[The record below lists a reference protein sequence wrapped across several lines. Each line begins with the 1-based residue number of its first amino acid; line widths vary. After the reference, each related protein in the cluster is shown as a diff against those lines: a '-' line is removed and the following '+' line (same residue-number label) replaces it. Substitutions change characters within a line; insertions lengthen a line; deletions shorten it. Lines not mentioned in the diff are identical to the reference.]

1 VVGTAAA
8 RRPSPRPARLAAGLA
23 ALALAGSLGGCS
35 ALVPNPWIGGWL
47 LRTYGGK
54 PAAAQ
59 ATLSFSQTDAVF
71 QTGCNQGAGGY
82 TYQSPVLTFSDV
94 AFTLRACPDPAT
106 AAQDKAIRAVA
117 SGQPV
122 RMSAGDKEMTID
134 PGGGGAVLVFDR
146 TSGA

>member
-1 VVGTAAA
+1 VIAISAS
-8 RRPSPRPARLAAGLA
+8 RRRSRAPLVAAGLVA
-23 ALALAGSLGGCS
+23 MLLAGSVGGCA
-35 ALVPNPWIGGWL
+35 ALIPNPWIGGWL

-71 QTGCNQGAGGY
+71 QTGCNEGAGGY
-82 TYQSPVLTFSDV
+82 TYQSPVLTFSNV
-94 AFTLRACPDPAT
+94 AFTLRACSNPAVT
-106 AAQDKAIRAVA
+106 AQDAAIRAVA
-117 SGQPV
+117 AGQPV
-122 RMSAGDKEMTID
+122 RMSANDSEMTID

>member
-1 VVGTAAA
+1 
-8 RRPSPRPARLAAGLA
+8 
-23 ALALAGSLGGCS
+23 
-35 ALVPNPWIGGWL
+35 
-47 LRTYGGK
+47 YGGK

-82 TYQSPVLTFSDV
+82 AYQSPVLTFSNV
-94 AFTLRACPDPAT
+94 AFTERACQDPAV
-106 AAQDKAIRAVA
+106 AAQDAAIRAVA
-117 SGQPV
+117 AGQPV
-122 RMSAGDKEMTID
+122 RMSAGDHEMTID